1 MLGMWSRCASD
12 SVYVASIYLDVV
24 WYCMTRG
31 RKKAINGFL
40 SSDFKKKAAQ
50 FPRFIPGR
58 EVVPTSVQVDF
69 ALSVHPK
76 PRSLSDL
83 RFVYL
88 LFVSASAL
96 SLVVESQGACRIWQT
111 CLMLREFR
119 QRLGS
124 RDGKPTPTGRRGDD
138 MVMTRLERKRCYI
151 FFPAGV
157 PSVQYSSPSLSNGGA
172 ACETPTT
179 DGTSA
184 DKNSGFRTSVRCAG
198 TYCGKLAFLGAA
210 LES

>member
-58 EVVPTSVQVDF
+58 EVVPTSVQMDF

-96 SLVVESQGACRIWQT
+96 SLVFGGGIPGSMPHLADLPNASRIPAAT
-111 CLMLREFR
+111 RK
-119 QRLGS
+119 S
-124 RDGKPTPTGRRGDD
+124 RWKADADGKTRR
-138 MVMTRLERKRCYI
+138 
-151 FFPAGV
+151 
-157 PSVQYSSPSLSNGGA
+157 
-172 ACETPTT
+172 
-179 DGTSA
+179 
-184 DKNSGFRTSVRCAG
+184 
-198 TYCGKLAFLGAA
+198 
-210 LES
+210 